1 MASAVERDI
10 DGRMVRISSPDKL
23 YFPKVGLTKLDVI
36 EHYERVAEHLLP
48 HCLGRPCNLE
58 RYPDGA
64 AGKSFM
70 QKRVPASRPDW
81 LRTVEVTFGSGR
93 TAEELC
99 PASLADV
106 LWSVNLGAI
115 TVHPWSLRLPEYA
128 PTGTAVGQE
137 PDEAL
142 FDEPDE
148 LRFDLDPSPE
158 ADFDTVRRVARVVG
172 EVLEEHDLLG
182 FPKTSGSAGMH
193 VLVRI
198 QRRPYVDVRAAAV
211 ALAREVERRLPDDAT
226 TAWWKEERGPASILI
241 DYNQNLWDRTTACAY
256 AVRPVP
262 DARVSLPVT
271 WAELDDVEPQDATVT
286 TLPDL
291 LARRGDPM
299 ASIDDVAGSIDGL
312 LALHAA
318 DREAGLPD
326 LPLPP
331 HYPKFPEEPS
341 RVPPSRAKDRER

>member
-1 MASAVERDI
+1 MAGAVELDV
-10 DGRMVRISSPDKL
+10 DGRTVRISSPDKP
-23 YFPKVGLTKLDVI
+23 YFPDVGLTKLDVV
-36 EHYERVAEHLLP
+36 EYYRQVAEQLLP

-70 QKRVPASRPDW
+70 QKRVPASRPPW
-81 LRTVEVTFGSGR
+81 LATTEVTFGSGR

-106 LWSVNLGAI
+106 LWSINLGAMTI
-115 TVHPWSLRLPEYA
+115 HPWSLRRPEA
-128 PTGTAVGQE
+128 SPLDD
-137 PDEAL
+137 PDEAV

-148 LRFDLDPSPE
+148 LRFDLDPAPG
-158 ADFDTVRRVARVVG
+158 ADFDVVRRVTRVVG
-172 EVLEEHDLLG
+172 DVLTEQGLVG
-182 FPKTSGSAGMH
+182 YPKTSGSSGMH

-198 QRRPYVDVRAAAV
+198 ERRAYVDVRAAAV
-211 ALAREVERRLPDDAT
+211 ALAREVERRIPDDAT
-226 TAWWKEERGPASILI
+226 TAWWKEERGPTSVLI

-256 AVRPVP
+256 SVRAVA
-262 DARVSLPVT
+262 DARVSLPIT
-271 WAELDDVEPQDATVT
+271 WDEVDEVDPRDATIP

-291 LARRGDPM
+291 LADRGDPM
-299 ASIDDVAGSIDGL
+299 ATIDDAAGSIDGL
-312 LALHAA
+312 LALHEA

-331 HYPKFPEEPS
+331 HYPKFPDEPT
-341 RVPPSRAKDRER
+341 RVPPSRAADREP

>member
-1 MASAVERDI
+1 VGNAMELEV
-10 DGRMVRISSPDKL
+10 DGRTVRISSPDKP
-23 YFPKVGLTKLDVI
+23 YFPEAGLTKLDVV
-36 EHYERVAEHLLP
+36 EHYRHVAEQLLP

-70 QKRVPASRPDW
+70 QKRVPSSRPEW
-81 LRTVEVTFGSGR
+81 LTTTEVTFGSGR

-106 LWSVNLGAI
+106 LWSINLGAL
-115 TVHPWSLRLPEYA
+115 TVHPWSMRRPELS
-128 PTGTAVGQE
+128 PLDD

-148 LRFDLDPSPE
+148 LRFDLDPSPD
-158 ADFDTVRRVARVVG
+158 ADFDTVRRVTRAVG
-172 EVLEEHDLLG
+172 EVLGEHALVG
-182 FPKTSGSAGMH
+182 YPKTSGSSGMH

-198 QRRPYVDVRAAAV
+198 ERRPYVDVRAAAV
-211 ALAREVERRLPDDAT
+211 ALAREVERRIPDDAT
-226 TAWWKEERGPASILI
+226 TAWWKEERPPGSVLI

-256 AVRPVP
+256 AVRAVP
-262 DARVSLPVT
+262 DARVSLPIT
-271 WAELDDVEPQDATVT
+271 WDEVEDVDPRDATIG
-286 TLPDL
+286 TLPEL
-291 LARRGDPM
+291 LATRGDPM
-299 ASIDDVAGSIDGL
+299 ASIDGAAGSIDGL

-331 HYPKFPEEPS
+331 HYPKFPDEPS
-341 RVPPSRAKDRER
+341 RVPPSRAADRDR